1 MKAETVIKVT
11 SEKVEIPSKGIQ
23 GSNEND
29 GYLDPAQSKLFVGG
43 LSWKTTSEKLRE
55 YFGQFGN
62 ISDVLIMKDPITQ
75 RNRGFGFITF
85 STPAAVDRVLAVPTH
100 TLDDK
105 QIDPK
110 PATPKSKTKTNKTKK
125 IFVGGVSQETLV
137 DDVKAYFNQFGS
149 VEEAVMLM
157 DQQTKRHRGFGFV
170 TFESDEVVDRVC
182 EIHFHSINNK
192 KVECKKAQS
201 KEVVQASKSG
211 KQVIL
216 GTGCTPTPGLPAAM
230 HLMPGM
236 ATFPQIHY
244 NLQSQLATSDIQ
256 GAYGK
261 LPSTAGF
268 SSHRYS
274 PYPLPG
280 HGGLINFPTP
290 LLSSVG
296 FPTPPGISASTQGMP
311 PHPFGTIQ
319 PNQVANLGIPTY
331 PQLNQA
337 ASQRVGHYPGYDFSN
352 VDMSSFSAVDWS
364 GMAYGLPGMYSM

>member
-23 GSNEND
+23 GSSEND
-29 GYLDPAQSKLFVGG
+29 GYLDPVQSKLFVGG

-62 ISDVLIMKDPITQ
+62 ISDVLVMKDPITQ

-125 IFVGGVSQETLV
+125 IFVGGVSQETSV
-137 DDVKAYFNQFGS
+137 DEVKVYFNQFGK

-201 KEVVQASKSG
+201 KEVVHASKTAAYMG

-216 GTGCTPTPGLPAAM
+216 GTGSTPAPGLPAAM
-230 HLMPGM
+230 QLMPGM
-236 ATFPQIHY
+236 ATFSQVHH
-244 NLQSQLATSDIQ
+244 NLQSQLATSYFQ

-261 LPSTAGF
+261 LPSTAGV

-274 PYPLPG
+274 PYPL
-280 HGGLINFPTP
+280 HGGFMNFPIP
-290 LLSSVG
+290 LPSSGG
-296 FPTPPGISASTQGMP
+296 FPTPP
-311 PHPFGTIQ
+311 PHPFGNMQ
-319 PNQVANLGIPTY
+319 PNQVANLAIPTY

-337 ASQRVGHYPGYDFSN
+337 GHYPRYDLSN
-352 VDMSSFSAVDWS
+352 IDMSSFSAVDWS
-364 GMAYGLPGMYSM
+364 GMAYGLPGMFSL